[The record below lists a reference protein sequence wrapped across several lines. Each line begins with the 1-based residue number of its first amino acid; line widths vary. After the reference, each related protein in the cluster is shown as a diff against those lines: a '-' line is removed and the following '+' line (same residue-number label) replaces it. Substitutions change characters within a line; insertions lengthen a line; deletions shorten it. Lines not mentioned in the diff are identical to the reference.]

1 MSNQPRISIII
12 VNFNVKEYLEQL
24 LISLNRA
31 LAQITHEIFV
41 VDNASADGSAEH
53 VRRRFPEVILIESK
67 QNIGFGPANNLALK
81 QACGEFIVMINPD
94 TVVQEDTFEKLLN
107 FFENQPGASAATCKI
122 INPDGSFAVDCRHS
136 IPTPIMA
143 LWKVLG
149 LSKIFPRSKV
159 FAKYNLT
166 YLNPDDT
173 YPVPAIS
180 GSFMMI
186 KKEVLDKIGF
196 FDERFFMYCEDIDLC
211 HRINLEGFKI
221 YYVPTTQIIHYKGES
236 TKKNNIDYVITFNKA
251 LYQFFQKHYA
261 QKTLFIVRWLIVV
274 GIIARGVFVYLRNF
288 LHENF
293 PLILDTFILNAVIV
307 LSFFI
312 RLEAKEGFHL
322 QDYFREPWIINLLS
336 TIMFWGSAYY
346 QGVYPHHRFSIQ
358 GIIKANILTFTLLAS
373 LTFFFKQFAYSRL
386 VVIAAAFASPFFMI
400 LWRGILKRY
409 YRGDKSA
416 WGKDVFSKPTVIV
429 GNGNGAVMLFQKI
442 REMRDMSY
450 DLLGVVTIGEDET
463 IFKKSQIP
471 VLGKIENLQQLISMH
486 RVRQVIFS
494 SEMLSYE
501 KILKTMS
508 EIGKPQLEYKIAPSN
523 LEVVIG
529 KSSIERLDD
538 YPFLE
543 IEYAIGKPFNRVTKR
558 VFDVLIS
565 SLLLILGAPVMLPA
579 FLIRLRHKKKIHVW
593 GARGEPVSILQIKS
607 LQSKSPLNHWLLWRE
622 VLRGKLSFVGAPI
635 RQGGETTKPG
645 SYWYKPGITGL
656 VQINRK
662 KIITPDDMEKYHL
675 FYLKNQSILLDVEI
689 LLKSIF
695 LRG

>member
-1 MSNQPRISIII
+1 MSHNLRISVII
-12 VNFNVKEYLEQL
+12 VNYNVKDYLEQAL
-24 LISLNRA
+24 VSLQRA
-31 LAQITHEIFV
+31 LGNISHEIFV
-41 VDNASADGSAEH
+41 VDNASVDGSMEH
-53 VRRRFPEVILIESK
+53 VRQRFPGVKLIESEE
-67 QNIGFGPANNLALK
+67 NLGFGRANNLALK
-81 QACGEFIVMINPD
+81 QARGEFIVMINPD
-94 TVVQEDTFEKLLN
+94 TVVQEDTFEKLLT
-107 FFENQPGASAATCKI
+107 FFEKQPDASAATCKI

-136 IPTPIMA
+136 IPTPAIA

-149 LSKIFPRSKV
+149 LSKIFPRSKI
-159 FAKYNLT
+159 FAQYNLT

-186 KKEVLDKIGF
+186 KKDVLDKIGY
-196 FDERFFMYCEDIDLC
+196 FDEQFFMYCEDIDLC
-211 HRINLEGFKI
+211 HRINLAGFKI

-251 LYQFFQKHYA
+251 LYQFFQKHHA
-261 QKTLFIVRWLIVV
+261 QKTRFIIRWLIVL

-288 LHENF
+288 FHENF
-293 PLILDTFILNAVIV
+293 PLILDTLILNAVIF
-307 LSFFI
+307 LSFLI
-312 RLEAKEGFHL
+312 RLEAKEGFRL
-322 QDYFREPWIINLLS
+322 QDYFHEAWIINLLS

-346 QGVYPHHRFSIQ
+346 LGVYPHHRFSIQ

-373 LTFFFKQFAYSRL
+373 LTFFLKQFAYSRL

-429 GNGNGAVMLFQKI
+429 GNGNGAVTLFQKI
-442 REMRDMSY
+442 REMHDMSY
-450 DLLGVVTIGEDET
+450 DLLGVVTIGEDES
-463 IFKKSQIP
+463 IFKQSRIP
-471 VLGKIENLQQLISMH
+471 VLGKIENLEQLISIH

-558 VFDVLIS
+558 AFDIIVS
-565 SLLLILGAPVMLPA
+565 SLLLIVSAPLLLPLLLIQLRNKKSVRILGA
-579 FLIRLRHKKKIHVW
+579 K
-593 GARGEPVSILQIKS
+593 GEAVSILQIKS
-607 LQSKSPLNHWLLWRE
+607 VQSKNPANHWLLWWE
-622 VLRGKLSFVGAPI
+622 VLWGKLSFVGAPM
-635 RQGGETTKPG
+635 RENGEAAKPG
-645 SYWYKPGITGL
+645 SYWYKPGLTGL

>member
-1 MSNQPRISIII
+1 
-12 VNFNVKEYLEQL
+12 
-24 LISLNRA
+24 
-31 LAQITHEIFV
+31 
-41 VDNASADGSAEH
+41 
-53 VRRRFPEVILIESK
+53 
-67 QNIGFGPANNLALK
+67 
-81 QACGEFIVMINPD
+81 
-94 TVVQEDTFEKLLN
+94 
-107 FFENQPGASAATCKI
+107 
-122 INPDGSFAVDCRHS
+122 
-136 IPTPIMA
+136 
-143 LWKVLG
+143 
-149 LSKIFPRSKV
+149 
-159 FAKYNLT
+159 
-166 YLNPDDT
+166 
-173 YPVPAIS
+173 
-180 GSFMMI
+180 
-186 KKEVLDKIGF
+186 
-196 FDERFFMYCEDIDLC
+196 
-211 HRINLEGFKI
+211 
-221 YYVPTTQIIHYKGES
+221 
-236 TKKNNIDYVITFNKA
+236 
-251 LYQFFQKHYA
+251 
-261 QKTLFIVRWLIVV
+261 
-274 GIIARGVFVYLRNF
+274 VYLRNF
-288 LHENF
+288 FHDNF
-293 PLILDTFILNAVIV
+293 PLILDTLILNVVIF

-312 RLEAKEGFHL
+312 RLEVKEGFYF
-322 QDYFREPWIINLLS
+322 QDYLHEPWIINLLS

-346 QGVYPHHRFSIQ
+346 LGVYPHHRFSIQ

-373 LTFFFKQFAYSRL
+373 LTFFLKQFAYSRL

-429 GNGNGAVMLFQKI
+429 GNGNGAVTLFQKI

-450 DLLGVVTIGEDET
+450 DLLGVVTIDEDET
-463 IFKKSQIP
+463 IFKQNHIP

-558 VFDVLIS
+558 AFDIIVASFLLMIGAP
-565 SLLLILGAPVMLPA
+565 LLLPVLFFQLRNKKNIHIVGA
-579 FLIRLRHKKKIHVW
+579 KS
-593 GARGEPVSILQIKS
+593 EPVSISQIKS
-607 LQSKSPLNHWLLWRE
+607 LQSKNPANHWLLWWE
-622 VLRGKLSFVGAPI
+622 VLRGKLSFVGAPL
-635 RQGGETTKPG
+635 RENGEAARPG
-645 SYWYKPGITGL
+645 SYWYKPGLTGL

-695 LRG
+695 LKG